1 MNIKELSNRDLMKA
15 LIRGDSESYGHLKG
29 FLAQIPPEKKPKPYD
44 LPDLSALPPGQRRA
58 MEALIGGGMART
70 YPEAAEL
77 AGMSEG
83 TMLTHINR
91 VRRRHPE
98 LYRAIRSVRL
108 AQLADR
114 HEDALAA
121 KRAHSA
127 IYFRKRSRNTRRW
140 FR

>member
-1 MNIKELSNRDLMKA
+1 MNVEELSNRDLMKA
-15 LIRGDSESYGHLKG
+15 LIRGNPDKYGHLRG
-29 FLAQIPPEKKPKPYD
+29 FLAQIPHEKKPKPYD
-44 LPDLSALPPGQRRA
+44 LPDLSGLPPGQCMA
-58 MEALIGGGMART
+58 IQALIGGGMART

-77 AGMSEG
+77 AGISEG

-98 LYRAIRSVRL
+98 LYQAIRSVRL

-114 HEDALAA
+114 HVDALKA

-127 IYFRKRSRNTRRW
+127 IYFRKRARNIRRW

>member
-1 MNIKELSNRDLMKA
+1 MNVEAMSNRDLMKA
-15 LIRGDSESYGHLKG
+15 LIRGNPDKYGHLKG
-29 FLAQIPPEKKPKPYD
+29 FLAQLPPQKKPKPYD
-44 LPDLSALPPGQRRA
+44 LPDLSGLPPGQCTA
-58 MEALIGGGMART
+58 IQALIGGGMART

-77 AGMSEG
+77 AGMSQG

-91 VRRRHPE
+91 VRRRHPK
-98 LYRAIRSVRL
+98 LYQAIRSVRL

-114 HEDALAA
+114 HKDALTA

-127 IYFRKRSRNTRRW
+127 IYFKKRSRNIRRW

>member
-1 MNIKELSNRDLMKA
+1 MNVEELSNRDLMKA
-15 LIRGDSESYGHLKG
+15 LIRGDPDKYGHLRG
-29 FLAQIPPEKKPKPYD
+29 VLAQIPHEKKPKLYD
-44 LPDLSALPPGQRRA
+44 LPDLSGLPPGQCKTVQ
-58 MEALIGGGMART
+58 ALIGGGMART
-70 YPEAAEL
+70 YPEAADL

-91 VRRRHPE
+91 VRRRHSE
-98 LYRAIRSVRL
+98 LYEAVRPVRL

-114 HEDALAA
+114 HGDALSA

-127 IYFRKRSRNTRRW
+127 IYFRKRARNMPRW